1 MESANIYEE
10 IREKKSEQ
18 SNPMSRDDISLI
30 LELCFKTKTDDRS
43 QFLMDHFGLSKEIA
57 DLIAA
62 ALVAQYNRGVIDS
75 ITALRKIV
83 DKTAEEIKSLLT

>member
-1 MESANIYEE
+1 MESKIYDE
-10 IREKKSEQ
+10 IREKNSEQ
-18 SNPMSRDDISLI
+18 SKPISRDDISLI

-62 ALVAQYNRGVIDS
+62 ALVAQYNRGVTDS
-75 ITALRKIV
+75 IIALRKIV
-83 DKTAEEIKSLLT
+83 DKVAEEIKSFLT

>member
-1 MESANIYEE
+1 MESKNIYEE

-18 SNPMSRDDISLI
+18 SNPMSIDDISLI

-62 ALVAQYNRGVIDS
+62 ALVAQYNRGVTDS
-75 ITALRKIV
+75 IIGFRKKV
-83 DKTAEEIKSLLT
+83 YELAEEIK